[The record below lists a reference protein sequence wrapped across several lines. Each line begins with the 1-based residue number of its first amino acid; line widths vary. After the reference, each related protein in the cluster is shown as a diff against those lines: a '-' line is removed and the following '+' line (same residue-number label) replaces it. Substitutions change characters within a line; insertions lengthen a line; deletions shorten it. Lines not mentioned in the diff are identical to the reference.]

1 MPEGPEVELEEVHH
15 AVHHEA
21 EHGGSLVRWIAL
33 TTAVLAA
40 LAAVASLAAG
50 QRVNSALMLKT
61 ESTRLQA
68 QASDLWAYYQAKGIK
83 AAVQE
88 AQRATWMAARA
99 TPPPEIDRKVKQ
111 YEDEQ
116 TEIKQEAEAK
126 EKERDALSRE
136 ADQMLEQHH
145 GFADAVALF
154 QVAIALGA
162 VAALTR
168 LRLVWF
174 GSLALGLGGLAMF
187 VYTHMQR

>member
-15 AVHHEA
+15 TVHHEA
-21 EHGGSLVRWIAL
+21 EHGGGRLVRWIAL

-50 QRVNSALMLKT
+50 HRVNAALMLKT

-68 QASDLWAYYQAKGIK
+68 QASDLWAYYQAKSIK
-83 AAVQE
+83 AALQE
-88 AQRATWMAARA
+88 AQRATWLAARA

-116 TEIKQEAEAK
+116 AEIKKEAEAK
-126 EKERDALSRE
+126 EKERDARSHE
-136 ADQMLEQHH
+136 ADVLLEQHH

-168 LRLVWF
+168 MRLVWF
-174 GSLALGLGGLAMF
+174 TSLALGLGGLAML
-187 VYTHMQR
+187 VYTHMQ

>member
-1 MPEGPEVELEEVHH
+1 MPEAPEVELEHVHH

-33 TTAVLAA
+33 TTAALAA
-40 LAAVASLAAG
+40 LAALASLAAG
-50 QRVNSALMLKT
+50 HRVNRALVLKT

-68 QASDLWAYYQAKGIK
+68 QASDLWAYYQAKSIK

-88 AQRATWMAARA
+88 AQRASWLAVKA
-99 TPPPEIDRKVKQ
+99 TPPPEIDAKMKR
-111 YEDEQ
+111 YEEEQ
-116 TEIKQEAEAK
+116 AEIKKEAEAK
-126 EKERDALSRE
+126 EKERDALWRE
-136 ADQMLEQHH
+136 GDQLLEQHH

-168 LRLVWF
+168 LRLVWL
-174 GSLALGLGGLAMF
+174 GSLALGIGGIALFALA
-187 VYTHMQR
+187 HMH

>member
-1 MPEGPEVELEEVHH
+1 MPEGPEVELEHVHH

-21 EHGGSLVRWIAL
+21 EHDGAPLVRWIAL

-40 LAAVASLAAG
+40 FAAMASLAAG
-50 QRVNSALMLKT
+50 HTVNHALVLKT

-68 QASDLWAYYQAKGIK
+68 QASDLWSYYQAKSIK

-88 AQRATWMAARA
+88 GQRATWLAAKA
-99 TPPPEIDRKVKQ
+99 TPPAEIEQKVKQ

-116 TEIKQEAEAK
+116 AEIKKEAEAK
-126 EKERDALSRE
+126 EKERDARSRE
-136 ADQMLEQHH
+136 ADELLHQHH
-145 GFADAVALF
+145 RFADAVALF

-174 GSLALGLGGLAMF
+174 GSLALGLGGLTLLALAQM
-187 VYTHMQR
+187 R